1 MLKAAA
7 KNSEVVARGKDTPP
21 FVRGAVRGG
30 AQYAGSAGI
39 LPALWATEDQ
49 EGKESS

>member
-21 FVRGAVRGG
+21 FVRGAVRGP
-30 AQYAGSAGI
+30 QYAGSAGI